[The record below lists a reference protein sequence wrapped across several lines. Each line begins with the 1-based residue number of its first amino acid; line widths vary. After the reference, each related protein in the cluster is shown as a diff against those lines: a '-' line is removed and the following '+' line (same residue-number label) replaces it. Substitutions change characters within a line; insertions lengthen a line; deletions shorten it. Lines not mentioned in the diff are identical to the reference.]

1 MNPFLTVLAKEC
13 TDNIRDYRSVFSSLS
28 VALLGPLLVVGLLIF
43 VLDKTLRDYE
53 EPIAFTLIGAEHAPG
68 LVAYLRANNTQVDQR
83 EPVED
88 PSTLIELGE
97 AEIILVI
104 QPNYGERYT
113 EGRQNQLAL
122 FFDSSS
128 YSSGRRDLATL
139 DRLIERYSDTI
150 GTLRLRY
157 RGIQPGLI
165 RPIQTR
171 KIDVSS
177 PADRALMIFS
187 SIPYLLMLVIFTG
200 CFYLAI
206 DATAGERERGSL
218 EPLLTQPISRFHL
231 VLGKVIAA
239 AAFSLLNLMVF
250 LISLYFALQL
260 VPFESIGMSLE
271 LNLLQLI
278 MIIAITSPLTLF
290 AASLLTIVSAFSKSY
305 KEAQTYLSFVIII
318 PTLPLI
324 ITQIVGIEP
333 SLGSMFV
340 PSLGQ
345 SILIS
350 QIIKGEAVSYIN
362 ILLSVCA
369 TLSITL
375 LLLIQAVKMYQ
386 REQFVK

>member
-53 EPIAFTLIGAEHAPG
+53 EPIAFTLIGADHAPS

-104 QPNYGERYT
+104 QPNYGERYA
-113 EGRQNQLAL
+113 EGLQNQLAL

-218 EPLLTQPISRFHL
+218 EPLLTQPISRFQL

-239 AAFSLLNLMVF
+239 AAFSLLNLIVF

>member
-13 TDNIRDYRSVFSSLS
+13 TDNIRDYRSLFSSLS
-28 VALLGPLLVVGLLIF
+28 VALLGPLLIVGLLTF
-43 VLDKTLRDYE
+43 VLDKTLRDFE
-53 EPIAFTLIGAEHAPG
+53 EPIPFTLMGADYAPN
-68 LVAYLRANNTQVDQR
+68 LVAYLRANNTRIDQR
-83 EPVED
+83 EAVDD
-88 PSTLIELGE
+88 PSTLIKSGE

-113 EGRQNQLAL
+113 EGQQNQVAL

-128 YSSGRRDLATL
+128 YSSGRRNLTTL
-139 DRLIERYSDTI
+139 VQLIERYSNTI
-150 GTLRLRY
+150 GMLRLHY
-157 RGIQPGLI
+157 GGIQPGLI
-165 RPIQTR
+165 APIKTR

-187 SIPYLLMLVIFTG
+187 SIPYLLVLVIFTG

-206 DATAGERERGSL
+206 DATAGEKERGSL
-218 EPLLTQPISRFHL
+218 EPLLTQPISRFQL

-239 AAFSLLNLMVF
+239 SSFSLLNLTITV
-250 LISLYFALQL
+250 ISLYFALQL
-260 VPFESIGMSLE
+260 VPFERIGMSLE
-271 LNLLQLI
+271 LNLLQLL
-278 MIIAITSPLTLF
+278 MIIAVTSPLTLF
-290 AASLLTIVSAFSKSY
+290 AASLLTVVSAFSKSY

-345 SILIS
+345 AILTS
-350 QIIKGEAVSYIN
+350 QIIKGEAISYTHV
-362 ILLSVCA
+362 LLSVGA
-369 TLSITL
+369 TLLITL
-375 LLLIQAVKMYQ
+375 IFLFQAIKMYQ

>member
-1 MNPFLTVLAKEC
+1 MNPFLAVLAKEC
-13 TDNIRDYRSVFSSLS
+13 TDNIRDYRSLFSSLS

-43 VLDKTLRDYE
+43 VLDKTLRDFE
-53 EPIAFTLIGAEHAPG
+53 EPIAFTLMGADHAPN
-68 LVAYLRANNTQVDQR
+68 LVAYLRANNTRIDQR

-88 PSTLIELGE
+88 PSTLIKSGE

-113 EGRQNQLAL
+113 EGQQNQLVL

-128 YSSGRRDLATL
+128 YSSGRRNLTTL
-139 DRLIERYSDTI
+139 DQLIERYSDTI
-150 GTLRLRY
+150 GMLRLHY
-157 RGIQPGLI
+157 GGIQPGLTS
-165 RPIQTR
+165 PIKTR

-206 DATAGERERGSL
+206 DATAGEKERGSL
-218 EPLLTQPISRFHL
+218 EPLLTQPISRFQL

-239 AAFSLLNLMVF
+239 SSFSLLNLTIFV
-250 LISLYFALQL
+250 ISLYFALQL
-260 VPFESIGMSLE
+260 VPFERIGMSLE
-271 LNLLQLI
+271 LNLLQLL
-278 MIIAITSPLTLF
+278 MIIAVTSPLTLF
-290 AASLLTIVSAFSKSY
+290 AASLLTVVSAFSKSY

-345 SILIS
+345 AILTS
-350 QIIKGEAVSYIN
+350 QIIKGEVISYTHV
-362 ILLSVCA
+362 LLSVGA
-369 TLSITL
+369 TLSMTL
-375 LLLIQAVKMYQ
+375 LFLLQAIKMYQ
-386 REQFVK
+386 KEQFVK

>member
-13 TDNIRDYRSVFSSLS
+13 TDNIRDYRSLFSSLS

-43 VLDKTLRDYE
+43 VLDKTLRDFE
-53 EPIAFTLIGAEHAPG
+53 EPIAFTLMGADHAPN
-68 LVAYLRANNTQVDQR
+68 LVAYLRANNTRIDQR

-88 PSTLIELGE
+88 PSTLIKSGE

-113 EGRQNQLAL
+113 EGQQNQLVL

-128 YSSGRRDLATL
+128 YSSGRRNLTTL
-139 DRLIERYSDTI
+139 DQLIERYSDTI
-150 GTLRLRY
+150 GMLRLRY
-157 RGIQPGLI
+157 AGIQPGLTG
-165 RPIQTR
+165 PIKTR

-206 DATAGERERGSL
+206 DATAGEKERGSL
-218 EPLLTQPISRFHL
+218 EPLLTQPISRFQL

-239 AAFSLLNLMVF
+239 SSFSLLNLTIFV
-250 LISLYFALQL
+250 ISLYFALQL
-260 VPFESIGMSLE
+260 VPFERIGMSLE
-271 LNLLQLI
+271 LNLLQLL
-278 MIIAITSPLTLF
+278 MIIAVTSPLTLF
-290 AASLLTIVSAFSKSY
+290 AASLLTVVSAFSKSY

-318 PTLPLI
+318 LTLPLI

-345 SILIS
+345 AILTS
-350 QIIKGEAVSYIN
+350 QIIKGEAISYTHV
-362 ILLSVCA
+362 LLSVGA
-369 TLSITL
+369 TLSMALVFL
-375 LLLIQAVKMYQ
+375 LQAIRMYQ
-386 REQFVK
+386 KEQFVK

>member
-113 EGRQNQLAL
+113 EGLQNQLAL

-218 EPLLTQPISRFHL
+218 EPLLTQPITRFQL

-239 AAFSLLNLMVF
+239 AAFSLLNLIVF
-250 LISLYFALQL
+250 LISLYFALKL

-375 LLLIQAVKMYQ
+375 LLLIQAVKMY
-386 REQFVK
+386 RTEQFVK

>member
-13 TDNIRDYRSVFSSLS
+13 TDNIRDYRSLFSSLS
-28 VALLGPLLVVGLLIF
+28 IALLGPLLIVGLLIF
-43 VLDKTLRDYE
+43 VLDKTLRDFE
-53 EPIAFTLIGAEHAPG
+53 EPIAFSLMGADHAPN
-68 LVAYLRANNTQVDQR
+68 LVAYLRANNTQIDQR
-83 EPVED
+83 EPVEE
-88 PSTLIELGE
+88 PSKLIESGE
-97 AEIILVI
+97 AELILVI
-104 QPNYGERYT
+104 QPNYSERYN
-113 EGRQNQLAL
+113 EGQQNQLAV

-139 DRLIERYSDTI
+139 DQLIERYSDTI
-150 GTLRLRY
+150 GMLRLRY

-218 EPLLTQPISRFHL
+218 EPLLTQPISRFQL

-239 AAFSLLNLMVF
+239 SAFSLLNLTVF

-260 VPFESIGMSLE
+260 VPFERIGMSLE
-271 LNLLQLI
+271 FNLSQLL

-290 AASLLTIVSAFSKSY
+290 AASLLTVVSAFSKSY
-305 KEAQTYLSFVIII
+305 KEAQTYLSFVIVI

-324 ITQIVGIEP
+324 VTQIVGIEP
-333 SLGSMFV
+333 SIGSMSV

-345 SILIS
+345 AILTS
-350 QIIKGEAVSYIN
+350 QIIKGEAISDTFVLVS
-362 ILLSVCA
+362 VGV

-375 LLLIQAVKMYQ
+375 LLLLQAIKMYQ
-386 REQFVK
+386 KEQFTT

>member
-13 TDNIRDYRSVFSSLS
+13 TDNIRDYRSLFSSLS
-28 VALLGPLLVVGLLIF
+28 IALLGPLLIVGLLIF
-43 VLDKTLRDYE
+43 VLDKTLRDFE
-53 EPIAFTLIGAEHAPG
+53 EPIAFSLMGADHAPN
-68 LVAYLRANNTQVDQR
+68 LVAYLRANNTQIDQR
-83 EPVED
+83 EPVEE
-88 PSTLIELGE
+88 PSKLIESGE
-97 AEIILVI
+97 AELILVI
-104 QPNYGERYT
+104 QPNYSERYN
-113 EGRQNQLAL
+113 EGQQNQLAV

-139 DRLIERYSDTI
+139 DQLIERYSDTI
-150 GTLRLRY
+150 GMLRLRY

-218 EPLLTQPISRFHL
+218 EPLLTQPISRFQL

-239 AAFSLLNLMVF
+239 SAFSLLNLTVF

-260 VPFESIGMSLE
+260 VPFERIGMSLE
-271 LNLLQLI
+271 FNLSQLL

-290 AASLLTIVSAFSKSY
+290 AASLLTVVSAFAKSY
-305 KEAQTYLSFVIII
+305 KEAQTYLSFVIVI

-324 ITQIVGIEP
+324 VTQIVGIEP
-333 SLGSMFV
+333 SIGSMSV

-345 SILIS
+345 AILTS
-350 QIIKGEAVSYIN
+350 QIIKGEAISDTFVLVS
-362 ILLSVCA
+362 VGV

-375 LLLIQAVKMYQ
+375 LLLLQAIKMYQ
-386 REQFVK
+386 KEQFTT

>member
-68 LVAYLRANNTQVDQR
+68 LVAYLRANNTRIDQR

-88 PSTLIELGE
+88 PSTLIKSGE

-113 EGRQNQLAL
+113 EGEQNQVAL

-128 YSSGRRDLATL
+128 YSSGRRNLTTL
-139 DRLIERYSDTI
+139 VQLIERYSNTI
-150 GTLRLRY
+150 GMLRLHY
-157 RGIQPGLI
+157 GGIQPGLI
-165 RPIQTR
+165 APIKTR

-187 SIPYLLMLVIFTG
+187 SIPYLLVLVIFTG

-206 DATAGERERGSL
+206 DATAGEKERGSL
-218 EPLLTQPISRFHL
+218 EPLLTQPISRFQL

-239 AAFSLLNLMVF
+239 SSFSLLNLTITV
-250 LISLYFALQL
+250 ISLYFALQL
-260 VPFESIGMSLE
+260 VPFERIGMSLE
-271 LNLLQLI
+271 LNLLQLL
-278 MIIAITSPLTLF
+278 MIIAVTSPLTLF
-290 AASLLTIVSAFSKSY
+290 AASLLTVVSAFSKSY

-345 SILIS
+345 AILTS
-350 QIIKGEAVSYIN
+350 QIIKGEAISYTHV
-362 ILLSVCA
+362 LLSVGA
-369 TLSITL
+369 TLSMAL
-375 LLLIQAVKMYQ
+375 LFLLQAIKMYQ
-386 REQFVK
+386 KEQFVK

>member
-13 TDNIRDYRSVFSSLS
+13 TDNIRDYRSLFSSLS
-28 VALLGPLLVVGLLIF
+28 VALLGPLLIVGLLTF
-43 VLDKTLRDYE
+43 VLDKTLRDFE
-53 EPIAFTLIGAEHAPG
+53 EPIPFTLMGADYAPN
-68 LVAYLRANNTQVDQR
+68 LVAYLRANNTRIDQR
-83 EPVED
+83 EAVDD
-88 PSTLIELGE
+88 PSTLIKSGE

-113 EGRQNQLAL
+113 EGQQNQVAL

-128 YSSGRRDLATL
+128 YSSGRRNLTTL
-139 DRLIERYSDTI
+139 VQLIERYSNTI
-150 GTLRLRY
+150 GMLRLHY
-157 RGIQPGLI
+157 GGIQPGLI
-165 RPIQTR
+165 APIKTR

-187 SIPYLLMLVIFTG
+187 SIPYLLVLVIFTG

-206 DATAGERERGSL
+206 DATAGEKERGSL
-218 EPLLTQPISRFHL
+218 EPLLTQPISRFQL

-239 AAFSLLNLMVF
+239 SSFSLLNLTITV
-250 LISLYFALQL
+250 ISLYFALQL
-260 VPFESIGMSLE
+260 VPFERIGMSLE
-271 LNLLQLI
+271 LNLLQLL
-278 MIIAITSPLTLF
+278 MIIAVTSPLTLF
-290 AASLLTIVSAFSKSY
+290 AASLLTVVSAFSKSY

-345 SILIS
+345 AILTS
-350 QIIKGEAVSYIN
+350 QIIKGEAISYTHV
-362 ILLSVCA
+362 LLSVGA
-369 TLSITL
+369 TLSMAL
-375 LLLIQAVKMYQ
+375 LFLLQAIKMYQ
-386 REQFVK
+386 KEQFVK

>member
-13 TDNIRDYRSVFSSLS
+13 TDNIRDYRSLFSSLS
-28 VALLGPLLVVGLLIF
+28 VALLGPLLIVGLLTF
-43 VLDKTLRDYE
+43 VLDKTLRDFE
-53 EPIAFTLIGAEHAPG
+53 EPIPFTLMGADYAPN
-68 LVAYLRANNTQVDQR
+68 LVAYLRANNTRIDQR
-83 EPVED
+83 EAVDD
-88 PSTLIELGE
+88 PSTLIKSGE

-113 EGRQNQLAL
+113 EGEQNQVAL

-128 YSSGRRDLATL
+128 YSSGRRNLTTL
-139 DRLIERYSDTI
+139 VQLIERYSNTI
-150 GTLRLRY
+150 GMLRLHY
-157 RGIQPGLI
+157 GGIQPGLI
-165 RPIQTR
+165 APIKTR

-187 SIPYLLMLVIFTG
+187 SIPYLLVLVIFTG

-206 DATAGERERGSL
+206 DATAGEKERGSL
-218 EPLLTQPISRFHL
+218 EPLLTQPISRFQL

-239 AAFSLLNLMVF
+239 SSFSLLNLTITV
-250 LISLYFALQL
+250 ISLYFALQL
-260 VPFESIGMSLE
+260 VPFERIGMSLE
-271 LNLLQLI
+271 LNLLQLL
-278 MIIAITSPLTLF
+278 MIIAVTSPLTLF
-290 AASLLTIVSAFSKSY
+290 AASLLTVVSAFSKSY

-345 SILIS
+345 AILTS
-350 QIIKGEAVSYIN
+350 QIIKGEPISYTHVLISVS
-362 ILLSVCA
+362 A
-369 TLSITL
+369 TLMMTL
-375 LLLIQAVKMYQ
+375 LFLFQAIKMYQ
-386 REQFVK
+386 KEQFVK

>member
-68 LVAYLRANNTQVDQR
+68 LVAYLRANNTHVDQR

-113 EGRQNQLAL
+113 EGLQNQLAL

-218 EPLLTQPISRFHL
+218 EPLLTQPISRFQL

-239 AAFSLLNLMVF
+239 AAFSLLNLIVF

>member
-1 MNPFLTVLAKEC
+1 M
-13 TDNIRDYRSVFSSLS
+13 
-28 VALLGPLLVVGLLIF
+28 
-43 VLDKTLRDYE
+43 
-53 EPIAFTLIGAEHAPG
+53 
-68 LVAYLRANNTQVDQR
+68 
-83 EPVED
+83 
-88 PSTLIELGE
+88 
-97 AEIILVI
+97 I

-113 EGRQNQLAL
+113 DGLQNQLAL

-218 EPLLTQPISRFHL
+218 EPLLTQPISRFQL

-239 AAFSLLNLMVF
+239 AAFSLLNLIVF

>member
-13 TDNIRDYRSVFSSLS
+13 TDNIRDYRSLFSSLS
-28 VALLGPLLVVGLLIF
+28 VALLGPLLIVGLLTF
-43 VLDKTLRDYE
+43 VLDKTLRDFE
-53 EPIAFTLIGAEHAPG
+53 EPIPFTLMGADYAPN
-68 LVAYLRANNTQVDQR
+68 LVAYLRANNTRIDQR
-83 EPVED
+83 EAVDD
-88 PSTLIELGE
+88 PSTLIKSGE

-113 EGRQNQLAL
+113 EGEQNQVAL

-128 YSSGRRDLATL
+128 YSSGRRNLTTL
-139 DRLIERYSDTI
+139 VQLIERYSNTI
-150 GTLRLRY
+150 GMLRLHY
-157 RGIQPGLI
+157 GGIQPGLI
-165 RPIQTR
+165 APIKTR

-187 SIPYLLMLVIFTG
+187 SIPYLLVLVIFTG

-206 DATAGERERGSL
+206 DATAGEKERGSL
-218 EPLLTQPISRFHL
+218 EPLLTQPISRFQL

-239 AAFSLLNLMVF
+239 SSFSLLNLTITV
-250 LISLYFALQL
+250 ISLYFALQL
-260 VPFESIGMSLE
+260 VPFERIGMSLE
-271 LNLLQLI
+271 LNLLQLL
-278 MIIAITSPLTLF
+278 MIIAVTSPLTLF
-290 AASLLTIVSAFSKSY
+290 AASLLTVVSAFSKSY

-345 SILIS
+345 AILTS
-350 QIIKGEAVSYIN
+350 QIIKGEAISYTHV
-362 ILLSVCA
+362 LLSVGA
-369 TLSITL
+369 TLSMAL
-375 LLLIQAVKMYQ
+375 LFLLQAIKMYQ
-386 REQFVK
+386 KEQFVK

>member
-13 TDNIRDYRSVFSSLS
+13 TDNIRDYRSLFSSLS

-43 VLDKTLRDYE
+43 VLDTTLRDYE
-53 EPIAFTLIGAEHAPG
+53 EPIAFTLIGADHAPN
-68 LVAYLRANNTQVDQR
+68 LVAHLLANNTRIDQR
-83 EPVED
+83 QQVED
-88 PSTLIELGE
+88 PSSLIESGE

-104 QPNYGERYT
+104 QPNYRKRYI
-113 EGRQNQLAL
+113 EGQQNQLTL

-128 YSSGRRDLATL
+128 YSSGRRNLATL
-139 DRLIERYSDTI
+139 DQLIKRYIDTL
-150 GTLRLRY
+150 GMLRLQY

-206 DATAGERERGSL
+206 DATAGERERGSI
-218 EPLLTQPISRFHL
+218 EPLLTQPISRFQL

-239 AAFSLLNLMVF
+239 AAFSLLNLTVF

-260 VPFESIGMSLE
+260 VPFERIGMSLE
-271 LNLLQLI
+271 LNLVQLL
-278 MIIAITSPLTLF
+278 MIIAVTTPLTLF
-290 AASLLTIVSAFSKSY
+290 AASLLTVVSAFSKSY
-305 KEAQTYLSFVIII
+305 KEAQTYLSFVIIL

-324 ITQIVGIEP
+324 ITQILGIKT
-333 SLGSMFV
+333 SLSSMIV
-340 PSLGQ
+340 PSL
-345 SILIS
+345 S
-350 QIIKGEAVSYIN
+350 QALLTNHIIKGEN
-362 ILLSVCA
+362 IHYTYALLSIGA
-369 TLSITL
+369 TLSISL
-375 LLLIQAVKMYQ
+375 LLLLQAVKMYQ
-386 REQFVK
+386 KEQFVK

>member
-13 TDNIRDYRSVFSSLS
+13 TDNIRDYRSLFSSLS
-28 VALLGPLLVVGLLIF
+28 VALLGPLLIVGLLIF
-43 VLDKTLRDYE
+43 VLDKTLRDFE
-53 EPIAFTLIGAEHAPG
+53 EPIAFSLMGADHAPN
-68 LVAYLRANNTQVDQR
+68 LVAYLRANNTQIDQR
-83 EPVED
+83 EPVEE
-88 PSTLIELGE
+88 PSKLIESGE
-97 AEIILVI
+97 AELILVI
-104 QPNYGERYT
+104 QPNYSERYY
-113 EGRQNQLAL
+113 EGQQNQLAI

-139 DRLIERYSDTI
+139 DQLIERYSDTI
-150 GTLRLRY
+150 GMLRLRY

-218 EPLLTQPISRFHL
+218 EPLLTQPISRFQL
-231 VLGKVIAA
+231 VLGKIIAA
-239 AAFSLLNLMVF
+239 TAFSLLNLTVF

-260 VPFESIGMSLE
+260 VPFERIGMSLKF
-271 LNLLQLI
+271 NLLQLL
-278 MIIAITSPLTLF
+278 MIVAITSPLTLF
-290 AASLLTIVSAFSKSY
+290 AASLLTVVSAFAKSY
-305 KEAQTYLSFVIII
+305 KEAQTYLSFVIVI

-324 ITQIVGIEP
+324 VTQIAGIEP
-333 SLGSMFV
+333 SIVSMSV

-345 SILIS
+345 AILTS
-350 QIIKGEAVSYIN
+350 QIIKGEAISYTFVLVS
-362 ILLSVCA
+362 VGV

-375 LLLIQAVKMYQ
+375 LLLLQAIKMYQ
-386 REQFVK
+386 KEQFTT

>member
-13 TDNIRDYRSVFSSLS
+13 TDNIRDYRSLFSSLS
-28 VALLGPLLVVGLLIF
+28 VALLGPLLIVGLLTF
-43 VLDKTLRDYE
+43 VLDKTLRDFE
-53 EPIAFTLIGAEHAPG
+53 EPIPFTLMGADYAPN
-68 LVAYLRANNTQVDQR
+68 LVAYLRANNTRIDQR
-83 EPVED
+83 EAVDD
-88 PSTLIELGE
+88 PSTLIKSGE

-113 EGRQNQLAL
+113 EGEQNQVAL

-128 YSSGRRDLATL
+128 YSSGRRNLTTL
-139 DRLIERYSDTI
+139 VQLIERYSNTI
-150 GTLRLRY
+150 GMLRLHY
-157 RGIQPGLI
+157 GGIQPGLI
-165 RPIQTR
+165 APIKTR

-187 SIPYLLMLVIFTG
+187 SIPYLLVLVIFTG

-206 DATAGERERGSL
+206 DATAGEKERGSL
-218 EPLLTQPISRFHL
+218 EPLLTQPISRFQL

-239 AAFSLLNLMVF
+239 SSFSLLNLTIFV
-250 LISLYFALQL
+250 ISLYFALQL
-260 VPFESIGMSLE
+260 VPFERIGMSLE
-271 LNLLQLI
+271 LNLLQLL
-278 MIIAITSPLTLF
+278 MIIAVTSPLTLF
-290 AASLLTIVSAFSKSY
+290 AASLLTVVSAFSKSY

-345 SILIS
+345 AILTS
-350 QIIKGEAVSYIN
+350 QIIKGEAISYTHV
-362 ILLSVCA
+362 LLSVGA
-369 TLSITL
+369 TLSMAL
-375 LLLIQAVKMYQ
+375 LFLLQAIKMYQ
-386 REQFVK
+386 KEQFVK

>member
-13 TDNIRDYRSVFSSLS
+13 TDNIRDYRSLFSSLS
-28 VALLGPLLVVGLLIF
+28 VALLGPLLIVGLLTF
-43 VLDKTLRDYE
+43 VLDKTLRDFE
-53 EPIAFTLIGAEHAPG
+53 EPIPFTLMGADYAPN
-68 LVAYLRANNTQVDQR
+68 LVAYLRANNTRIDQR
-83 EPVED
+83 EAVDD
-88 PSTLIELGE
+88 PSTLIKSGE

-113 EGRQNQLAL
+113 EGEQNQVAL

-128 YSSGRRDLATL
+128 YSSGRRNLTTL
-139 DRLIERYSDTI
+139 VQLIERYSNTI
-150 GTLRLRY
+150 GMLRLHY
-157 RGIQPGLI
+157 GGIQPGLI
-165 RPIQTR
+165 APIKTR

-187 SIPYLLMLVIFTG
+187 SIPYLLVLVIFTG

-206 DATAGERERGSL
+206 DATAGEKERGSL
-218 EPLLTQPISRFHL
+218 EPLLTQPISRFQL

-239 AAFSLLNLMVF
+239 SSFSLLNLTITV
-250 LISLYFALQL
+250 ISLYFALQL
-260 VPFESIGMSLE
+260 VPFERIGMSLE
-271 LNLLQLI
+271 LNLLQLL
-278 MIIAITSPLTLF
+278 MIIAVTSPLTLF
-290 AASLLTIVSAFSKSY
+290 AASLLTVVSAFSKSY

-345 SILIS
+345 AILTS
-350 QIIKGEAVSYIN
+350 QIIKGEAISYTHV
-362 ILLSVCA
+362 LLSVGA
-369 TLSITL
+369 TLLITL
-375 LLLIQAVKMYQ
+375 IFLFQAIKMYQ

>member
-113 EGRQNQLAL
+113 EGLQNQLAL

-218 EPLLTQPISRFHL
+218 EPLLTQPISRFQL

-239 AAFSLLNLMVF
+239 AAFSLLNLIVF

>member
-13 TDNIRDYRSVFSSLS
+13 TDNIRDYRSLFSSLS
-28 VALLGPLLVVGLLIF
+28 VALLGPLLIVGLLTF
-43 VLDKTLRDYE
+43 VLDKTLRDFE
-53 EPIAFTLIGAEHAPG
+53 EPIPFTLMGADYAPN
-68 LVAYLRANNTQVDQR
+68 LVAYLRANNTRIDQR
-83 EPVED
+83 EAVDD
-88 PSTLIELGE
+88 PSTLIKSGE

-113 EGRQNQLAL
+113 EGEQNQVAL

-128 YSSGRRDLATL
+128 YSSGRRNLTTL
-139 DRLIERYSDTI
+139 VQLIERYSNTI
-150 GTLRLRY
+150 GMLRLHY
-157 RGIQPGLI
+157 GGIQPGLI
-165 RPIQTR
+165 APIKTR

-187 SIPYLLMLVIFTG
+187 SIPYLLVLVIFTG

-206 DATAGERERGSL
+206 DATAGEKERGSL
-218 EPLLTQPISRFHL
+218 EPLLTQPISRFQL

-239 AAFSLLNLMVF
+239 SSFSLLNLTITV
-250 LISLYFALQL
+250 ISLYFALQL
-260 VPFESIGMSLE
+260 VPFERIGMSLE
-271 LNLLQLI
+271 LNLLQLL
-278 MIIAITSPLTLF
+278 MIIAVTSPLTLF
-290 AASLLTIVSAFSKSY
+290 AASLLTVVSAFSKSY

-345 SILIS
+345 AILTS
-350 QIIKGEAVSYIN
+350 QIIKGEAISYTHV
-362 ILLSVCA
+362 LLSVGA
-369 TLSITL
+369 TLLMTL
-375 LLLIQAVKMYQ
+375 IFLFQAIKMYQ

>member
-113 EGRQNQLAL
+113 DWLQNQLAL

-218 EPLLTQPISRFHL
+218 EPLLTQPISRFQL

-239 AAFSLLNLMVF
+239 AAFSLLNLIVF

>member
-1 MNPFLTVLAKEC
+1 
-13 TDNIRDYRSVFSSLS
+13 
-28 VALLGPLLVVGLLIF
+28 
-43 VLDKTLRDYE
+43 
-53 EPIAFTLIGAEHAPG
+53 
-68 LVAYLRANNTQVDQR
+68 
-83 EPVED
+83 
-88 PSTLIELGE
+88 
-97 AEIILVI
+97 
-104 QPNYGERYT
+104 
-113 EGRQNQLAL
+113 
-122 FFDSSS
+122 
-128 YSSGRRDLATL
+128 
-139 DRLIERYSDTI
+139 
-150 GTLRLRY
+150 
-157 RGIQPGLI
+157 
-165 RPIQTR
+165 
-171 KIDVSS
+171 
-177 PADRALMIFS
+177 MIFS

-218 EPLLTQPISRFHL
+218 EPLLTQPISRFQL

-239 AAFSLLNLMVF
+239 AAFSLLNLIVF

>member
-13 TDNIRDYRSVFSSLS
+13 TDNIRDYRSLFSSLS
-28 VALLGPLLVVGLLIF
+28 VALLGPLLIVGLLTF
-43 VLDKTLRDYE
+43 VLDKTLRDFE
-53 EPIAFTLIGAEHAPG
+53 EPIPFTLMGADYAPN
-68 LVAYLRANNTQVDQR
+68 LVAYLRANNTRIDQR
-83 EPVED
+83 EAVDD
-88 PSTLIELGE
+88 PSTLIKSGE

-113 EGRQNQLAL
+113 EGQQNQVAL

-128 YSSGRRDLATL
+128 YSSGRRNLTTL
-139 DRLIERYSDTI
+139 VQLIERYSNTI
-150 GTLRLRY
+150 GMLRLHY
-157 RGIQPGLI
+157 GGIQPGLI
-165 RPIQTR
+165 APIKTR

-187 SIPYLLMLVIFTG
+187 SIPYLLVLVIFTG

-206 DATAGERERGSL
+206 DATAGEKERGSL
-218 EPLLTQPISRFHL
+218 EPLLTQPISRFQL

-239 AAFSLLNLMVF
+239 SSFSLLNLTITV
-250 LISLYFALQL
+250 ISLYFALQL
-260 VPFESIGMSLE
+260 VPFERIGMSLE
-271 LNLLQLI
+271 LNLLQLL
-278 MIIAITSPLTLF
+278 MIIAVTSPLTLF
-290 AASLLTIVSAFSKSY
+290 AASLLTVVSAFSKSY

-345 SILIS
+345 AILTS
-350 QIIKGEAVSYIN
+350 QIIKGEAISYTHV
-362 ILLSVCA
+362 LLSVGA
-369 TLSITL
+369 TLLMTL
-375 LLLIQAVKMYQ
+375 IFLFQAIKMYQ

>member
-1 MNPFLTVLAKEC
+1 MNPFLTVFAKEC

-28 VALLGPLLVVGLLIF
+28 VALLGPLLVVGLLTF
-43 VLDKTLRDYE
+43 VLDKTLRDAE
-53 EPIAFTLIGAEHAPG
+53 EPIAFTLIGADHAPG
-68 LVAYLRANNTQVDQR
+68 LVAYLTANNTQVDQR

-97 AEIILVI
+97 AEIVLVI

-113 EGRQNQLAL
+113 AGLQNQLAL

-165 RPIQTR
+165 RPVQTR

-218 EPLLTQPISRFHL
+218 EPLLTQPISRFQL

-239 AAFSLLNLMVF
+239 AAFSLLNLIVF

-271 LNLLQLI
+271 MNLLQLT

-305 KEAQTYLSFVIII
+305 KEAQTYLSVVIII

-333 SLGSMFV
+333 SLASMFV

-350 QIIKGEAVSYIN
+350 QILKGEAVFYTNVLI
-362 ILLSVCA
+362 SVCA

-375 LLLIQAVKMYQ
+375 LLLLQAIKMYQ
-386 REQFVK
+386 KEHFVK

>member
-1 MNPFLTVLAKEC
+1 MNPFLIVLAKEC
-13 TDNIRDYRSVFSSLS
+13 TDNIRDYRSLFSSLS

-43 VLDKTLRDYE
+43 VLDKTLRDFE
-53 EPIAFTLIGAEHAPG
+53 EPIAFTLMGADHAPN
-68 LVAYLRANNTQVDQR
+68 LVAYLRANNTRIDLR
-83 EPVED
+83 ERVED
-88 PSTLIELGE
+88 PTTLIKSGE

-113 EGRQNQLAL
+113 EGQQNQLVL

-128 YSSGRRDLATL
+128 YSSGRRNLTTL
-139 DRLIERYSDTI
+139 DQLIERYSNTI
-150 GTLRLRY
+150 GMLRLRY
-157 RGIQPGLI
+157 GGIRPGLTS
-165 RPIQTR
+165 PIKTR

-206 DATAGERERGSL
+206 DATAGEKERGSL
-218 EPLLTQPISRFHL
+218 EPLLAQPISRFQL

-239 AAFSLLNLMVF
+239 SSFSLLNLTIFV
-250 LISLYFALQL
+250 ISLYFALQL
-260 VPFESIGMSLE
+260 VPFERIGMSLE
-271 LNLLQLI
+271 LNLLQLL
-278 MIIAITSPLTLF
+278 MIIAVTSPLTLF
-290 AASLLTIVSAFSKSY
+290 AASLLTVVSAFAKSY

-345 SILIS
+345 AILTS
-350 QIIKGEAVSYIN
+350 QIIKGETISYTHV
-362 ILLSVCA
+362 LLSVGA
-369 TLSITL
+369 TLLMTL
-375 LLLIQAVKMYQ
+375 LFLLQAIKMYQ
-386 REQFVK
+386 KEQFVK

>member
-113 EGRQNQLAL
+113 EGLQNQLAL

-218 EPLLTQPISRFHL
+218 EPLLTQPISRFQL

-239 AAFSLLNLMVF
+239 AAFSLLNLIVF

-333 SLGSMFV
+333 SLGSLFV

>member
-177 PADRALMIFS
+177 PADRALKIFS

-218 EPLLTQPISRFHL
+218 EPLLTQPISRFQL

-239 AAFSLLNLMVF
+239 AAFSLLNLIVF

>member
-13 TDNIRDYRSVFSSLS
+13 TDNIRDYRSLFSSLS

-113 EGRQNQLAL
+113 EGLQNQLAL

-218 EPLLTQPISRFHL
+218 EPLLTQPISRFQL

-239 AAFSLLNLMVF
+239 AAFSLLNLIVF

>member
-113 EGRQNQLAL
+113 DGLQNQLAL

-218 EPLLTQPISRFHL
+218 EPLLTQPISRFQL

-239 AAFSLLNLMVF
+239 AAFSLLNLIVF

>member
-13 TDNIRDYRSVFSSLS
+13 TDNIRDYRSLFSSLS
-28 VALLGPLLVVGLLIF
+28 VALLGPLLIVGLLIF
-43 VLDKTLRDYE
+43 VLDKTLRDFE
-53 EPIAFTLIGAEHAPG
+53 EPIAFSLMGADHAPN
-68 LVAYLRANNTQVDQR
+68 LVAYLRANNTQIDQR
-83 EPVED
+83 EPVEE
-88 PSTLIELGE
+88 PSKLIESGE

-104 QPNYGERYT
+104 QPNYSKRYN
-113 EGRQNQLAL
+113 EGQQNQLAV

-139 DRLIERYSDTI
+139 DQFIERYSDTI
-150 GTLRLRY
+150 GMLRLRY

-218 EPLLTQPISRFHL
+218 EPLLTQPISRFQL

-239 AAFSLLNLMVF
+239 SAFSLLNLTVF

-260 VPFESIGMSLE
+260 VPFERIGMSLE
-271 LNLLQLI
+271 FNLSQLL
-278 MIIAITSPLTLF
+278 MIIAITSPLILF
-290 AASLLTIVSAFSKSY
+290 AASLLTVVSTFAKSY
-305 KEAQTYLSFVIII
+305 KEAQTYLSFVIVI

-324 ITQIVGIEP
+324 VTQIVGIEP
-333 SLGSMFV
+333 SIGSMSV

-345 SILIS
+345 AILTS
-350 QIIKGEAVSYIN
+350 QIIKGEAISNTFVLVS
-362 ILLSVCA
+362 VGV

-375 LLLIQAVKMYQ
+375 LLLLQAIKMYQ
-386 REQFVK
+386 KEQFTT

>member
-1 MNPFLTVLAKEC
+1 
-13 TDNIRDYRSVFSSLS
+13 
-28 VALLGPLLVVGLLIF
+28 LIF
-43 VLDKTLRDYE
+43 VLDKTLRDFE
-53 EPIAFTLIGAEHAPG
+53 EPIAFTLMGADHAPN
-68 LVAYLRANNTQVDQR
+68 LVAYLRANNTRIDQR

-88 PSTLIELGE
+88 PSTLIKSGE
-97 AEIILVI
+97 AEIVLVI

-113 EGRQNQLAL
+113 EGQQNQLVL

-128 YSSGRRDLATL
+128 YSSGRRNLTTL
-139 DRLIERYSDTI
+139 DQLIERYSDTI
-150 GTLRLRY
+150 GMLRLRY
-157 RGIQPGLI
+157 GGIQPGLTG
-165 RPIQTR
+165 PIKTR

-206 DATAGERERGSL
+206 DATAGEKERGSL
-218 EPLLTQPISRFHL
+218 EPLLTQPISRFQL

-239 AAFSLLNLMVF
+239 SSFSLLNLTIFV
-250 LISLYFALQL
+250 ISLYFALQL
-260 VPFESIGMSLE
+260 VPFERVGMSLE
-271 LNLLQLI
+271 LNLLQLL
-278 MIIAITSPLTLF
+278 MIIAVTSPLTLF
-290 AASLLTIVSAFSKSY
+290 AASLLTVVSAFSKSY

-345 SILIS
+345 AILTS
-350 QIIKGEAVSYIN
+350 QIIKGEVISYTHV
-362 ILLSVCA
+362 LLSVGA
-369 TLSITL
+369 TLSMTL
-375 LLLIQAVKMYQ
+375 LFLLQAIKMY
-386 REQFVK
+386 RKEQFVK

>member
-13 TDNIRDYRSVFSSLS
+13 TDNIRDYRSLFSSLS
-28 VALLGPLLVVGLLIF
+28 VALLGPLLIVGLLIF
-43 VLDKTLRDYE
+43 VLDKTLRDFE
-53 EPIAFTLIGAEHAPG
+53 EPIAFSLMGADHAPN
-68 LVAYLRANNTQVDQR
+68 LVAYLRANNTQIDQR
-83 EPVED
+83 EPVEE
-88 PSTLIELGE
+88 PSKLIESGE

-104 QPNYGERYT
+104 QPNYSKRYN
-113 EGRQNQLAL
+113 EGQQNQLAV

-139 DRLIERYSDTI
+139 DQLIERYGDTI
-150 GTLRLRY
+150 GMLRLRY

-218 EPLLTQPISRFHL
+218 EPLLTQPISRFQL

-239 AAFSLLNLMVF
+239 SAFSLLNLTVF

-260 VPFESIGMSLE
+260 VPFERIGMSLE
-271 LNLLQLI
+271 FNLSQLL
-278 MIIAITSPLTLF
+278 MIIAITSPLILF
-290 AASLLTIVSAFSKSY
+290 AASLLTVVSTFAKSY
-305 KEAQTYLSFVIII
+305 KEAQTYLSFVIVM

-324 ITQIVGIEP
+324 VTQIVGIEP
-333 SLGSMFV
+333 SIGSMSV

-345 SILIS
+345 AILTS
-350 QIIKGEAVSYIN
+350 QIIKGEAISNTFVLVS
-362 ILLSVCA
+362 VGV

-375 LLLIQAVKMYQ
+375 LLFLQAIKMYQ
-386 REQFVK
+386 KEQFTT

>member
-113 EGRQNQLAL
+113 EGLQNQLAL

-218 EPLLTQPISRFHL
+218 EPLLTQPISRFQL

-239 AAFSLLNLMVF
+239 AAFSLLNLIVF
-250 LISLYFALQL
+250 LISLYFALRL